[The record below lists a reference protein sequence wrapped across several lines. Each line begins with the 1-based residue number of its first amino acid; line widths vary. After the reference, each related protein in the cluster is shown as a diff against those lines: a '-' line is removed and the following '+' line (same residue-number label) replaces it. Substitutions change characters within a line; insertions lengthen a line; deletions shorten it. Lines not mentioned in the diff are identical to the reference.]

1 MPIESQQA
9 ETASENTASEIICDA
24 NIEWPLGARNP
35 FCRPISSAWRLA
47 KVMSDPPTVLS
58 KHFKGIDVDEFLFLG
73 NTMDRNSPLGDVARF
88 FRRGPENDQRARY
101 FA

>member
-1 MPIESQQA
+1 
-9 ETASENTASEIICDA
+9 
-24 NIEWPLGARNP
+24 
-35 FCRPISSAWRLA
+35 
-47 KVMSDPPTVLS
+47 MSGPPMVLS

-88 FRRGPENDQRARY
+88 FRHGPEYDQRARY